1 MKINPTKIA
10 GINAV
15 NVLAIIGGTPFGI
28 LIFNLSTFINAQQIL
43 VAINAAIIA
52 PNKPLAPINS
62 IINPLSFVSGVVIK
76 NAKTEIN
83 PAGI

>member
-1 MKINPTKIA
+1 M
-10 GINAV
+10 
-15 NVLAIIGGTPFGI
+15 
-28 LIFNLSTFINAQQIL
+28 Q
-43 VAINAAIIA
+43 AIIA